1 LDEPWR
7 ELVIVSGP
15 WYSAAV
21 SEKLR
26 YGNTFQPLI
35 RWVAEF
41 SEDGCHQPTYR
52 IKKAQLPIPD

>member
-15 WYSAAV
+15 RYSAAV
-21 SEKLR
+21 SEQLR
-26 YGNTFQPLI
+26 DGNAFQPLI

-41 SEDGCHQPTYR
+41 SEDGHQQPTYR